1 MLASMHDI
9 DLASAFFERVV
20 VLDRGR
26 VVADGPTAEVVTAG
40 RLKET
45 FGVDADIT
53 TDSTSGR
60 PRVTARVRAV
70 VEGER

>member
-1 MLASMHDI
+1 M
-9 DLASAFFERVV
+9 
-20 VLDRGR
+20 LDRGR

-40 RLKET
+40 CLKET

>member
-1 MLASMHDI
+1 M
-9 DLASAFFERVV
+9 
-20 VLDRGR
+20 LDRGR

>member
-1 MLASMHDI
+1 MGLTGRSVAVPLQWLH
-9 DLASAFFERVV
+9 AA
-20 VLDRGR
+20 GR